1 MKTNLII
8 IDDFY
13 GNPDE
18 VRKFA
23 LQQPF
28 DVKGNYPGQRTK
40 SYITPGAENTI
51 KTIVKF
57 HSGSD
62 ITYWPD
68 NDYNGAFQYT
78 TQKDR
83 SWYHVDPTTNWA
95 GIVYLTPKAPLSGG
109 TSFHRS
115 KIDGTMYS
123 ETTKTLVL
131 RKYSQDNTKWE
142 CVDKVGNVYNRL
154 ILFNSKRYHISDDY
168 WGEGVHDGRLFQ
180 TFFFSTEK

>member
-8 IDDFY
+8 VDDFY
-13 GNPDE
+13 SNPDE

-28 DVKGNYPGQRTK
+28 DVKGNYPGKRTK
-40 SYITPGAENTI
+40 SHISKGTKKYIQDIVEFHTKSTI
-51 KTIVKF
+51 S
-57 HSGSD
+57 H
-62 ITYWPD
+62 WPE

-78 TQKDR
+78 TQQDR

-95 GIVYLTPKAPLSGG
+95 GIIYLTPNAPLSGG
-109 TSFHRS
+109 TSFYRS

-123 ETTKTLVL
+123 ETTKTPPL
-131 RKYSQDNTKWE
+131 KNFSQDHTKWE
-142 CVDKVGNVYNRL
+142 CVDRVGNVYNRL

-168 WGEGVHDGRLFQ
+168 WGQGLHDGRLFQ